1 MCIRDRLSFG
11 QMKYGVTSR
20 GGKGVRTSQ
29 RNGFD
34 TIVQPEIELV
44 DWSEYEDE

>member
-1 MCIRDRLSFG
+1 
-11 QMKYGVTSR
+11 MKYGVTSR

-34 TIVQPEIELV
+34 SIIHPEIELV
-44 DWSEYEDE
+44 DWSEYEEE